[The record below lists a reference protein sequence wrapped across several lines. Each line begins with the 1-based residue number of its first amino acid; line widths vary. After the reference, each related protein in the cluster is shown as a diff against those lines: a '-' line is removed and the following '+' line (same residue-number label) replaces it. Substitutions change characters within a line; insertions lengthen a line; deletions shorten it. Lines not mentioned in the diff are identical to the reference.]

1 MNGTKRSRG
10 SLFKIPQQGTSVKG
24 GGGRLPRALSS
35 IGALCPQ
42 SPRYCP
48 AAPSNDPNLPQNSSA
63 GLRAPFTLQSWKCS
77 DWSVSWISG
86 SRFPGGCCCCCCCC
100 EAEDE
105 PAVRPSSTF
114 LMLNFLMVSP
124 PRGVCLSP
132 RGPRGSGGTGWEGVR
147 AAGGFDRGV
156 RRSGEQKIIPTGRA
170 ATTGARRRVLFLRGR
185 RGLQWR
191 RTPPPH
197 LVAVGLPPSRAA
209 AAAAAS
215 MAPRPRNPSA
225 RPGLGL
231 RSAQPPGP
239 HGPDTRSRSS
249 RLLPLSP
256 RPLGR
261 SLSPPGSLGLRPPTP
276 GRAGGQPRFQRRPR
290 RWRQLGLRGA
300 GCPVRMRAAAPA
312 PGPRLKSSSAEG
324 RGSSWRSCG
333 LPGAHL

>member
-1 MNGTKRSRG
+1 
-10 SLFKIPQQGTSVKG
+10 
-24 GGGRLPRALSS
+24 
-35 IGALCPQ
+35 
-42 SPRYCP
+42 
-48 AAPSNDPNLPQNSSA
+48 
-63 GLRAPFTLQSWKCS
+63 
-77 DWSVSWISG
+77 
-86 SRFPGGCCCCCCCC
+86 
-100 EAEDE
+100 
-105 PAVRPSSTF
+105 
-114 LMLNFLMVSP
+114 MVSP
-124 PRGVCLSP
+124 PRGGVCLSP
-132 RGPRGSGGTGWEGVR
+132 RGPRGSRGTGWEGVR

-156 RRSGEQKIIPTGRA
+156 RRSGEQQIIPTGRA

-197 LVAVGLPPSRAA
+197 LVAAELPPSRAAAAA

-215 MAPRPRNPSA
+215 MAPRPRSPSA

-249 RLLPLSP
+249 RLLPLCP
-256 RPLGR
+256 RPPGR

-276 GRAGGQPRFQRRPR
+276 GRAGGEPRFQRRPR

-324 RGSSWRSCG
+324 RGSSW
-333 LPGAHL
+333 LPGPHLQPCHSSSRWVLSGGFVSGLARERPGDDYVSGEMTARRHPKGEAQPPS